1 MRRSF
6 ALASVVLYSVL
17 FFACEEDAIPI
28 PVPPP
33 LPNAQTTDDVEL
45 LPPPSDNAPSN
56 NTPSNNI
63 ASPAPSEMKRMA
75 PSFIDE
81 PEEFGGS
88 EQLKSGRYTIQVVL
102 FTSEA
107 PAKRLVKKME
117 ENGIRAYYAKVDN
130 PNNLYGTYYRV
141 RVGYFKER
149 AAAAAFAKTR
159 LEPLGYAWW
168 VDNSRNDNVPN
179 PGSGSTPAPSK
190 PATVALDPELERAK
204 QEYKE
209 FAKAAAVEKEAK
221 QRQQVPPPPPPPT
234 AKAAPPPPTAKT
246 APPPPPPTS
255 TKAKTKAVVQEEAT
269 GEMEIDNRGKV
280 RIKKKKKK

>member
-1 MRRSF
+1 MRRNF
-6 ALASVVLYSVL
+6 VLASVVVYSVL
-17 FFACEEDAIPI
+17 FFACEEEAIP
-28 PVPPP
+28 VSLPPP
-33 LPNAQTTDDVEL
+33 LPTAQTTDDVEL
-45 LPPPSDNAPSN
+45 LPPPSDNTPSN

-102 FTSEA
+102 FPSESS
-107 PAKRLVKKME
+107 AKKLVKKME

-141 RVGYFKER
+141 RVGYFKDR
-149 AAAAAFAKTR
+149 TAATAFAKTR

-168 VDNSRNDNVPN
+168 VDNARNDNVPK
-179 PGSGSTPAPSK
+179 PGGSVSSTPAPSK

-209 FAKAAAVEKEAK
+209 FAKAAAAEKEAK
-221 QRQQVPPPPPPPT
+221 QRQQTPPPPP
-234 AKAAPPPPTAKT
+234 AKAAPPPAAK
-246 APPPPPPTS
+246 APPPPPPA
-255 TKAKTKAVVQEEAT
+255 KAKTVVQEGTT
-269 GEMEIDNRGKV
+269 GEMEVDNRGKV